1 MSVPKLPDAH
11 AKDVANLSLL
21 YRLQR
26 DREDAVNEERSL
38 TLRMKARARRVASL
52 ACPDHKP
59 KCPRCVAL
67 ANQWVAGK
75 GDPAMVLALAEMNA
89 PLTVARQPVTA
100 WRKAT
105 EKEMEHIARS
115 LPLASFVEATR
126 GFGYLGL
133 AQIMA
138 EAGPL
143 SDYANPAKLWKRFGL
158 AVFDGK
164 AQRRTTDKELAA
176 AMGFA
181 PRRRAV
187 MWNIGDSLI
196 KQGVEYRA
204 VYLARK
210 AYEEDQHPELRPIQ
224 RHRRAQRYMEKRL
237 LRDLWRAW
245 R

>member
-1 MSVPKLPDAH
+1 MSVPMLPDAH
-11 AKDVANLSLL
+11 AGDVANLSLL

-38 TLRMKARARRVASL
+38 TLRMKARARRGAPL
-52 ACPDHKP
+52 PGQATRRKR
-59 KCPRCVAL
+59 PRCVAL
-67 ANQWVAGK
+67 ASQWSAGK

-133 AQIMA
+133 AQIVA

-164 AQRRTTDKELAA
+164 AQRRTTDKELAIV
-176 AMGFA
+176 MGFA

-196 KQGVEYRA
+196 KRGVEYRA
-204 VYLARK
+204 VYLVRK
-210 AYEEDQHPELRPIQ
+210 AYEEEQHPELRPIQ